1 MIIRGPCGTPEDS
14 IFQIPGLVPVDYDS
28 GYISFQ
34 KFDMNLLHFTQ
45 VLLRSARTSSGSS
58 VTQCMWY
65 LKGVIPSEKILLLLM
80 EVSICDTHTI
90 MTDAM

>member
-1 MIIRGPCGTPEDS
+1 MS
-14 IFQIPGLVPVDYDS
+14 I
-28 GYISFQ
+28 YISLQ
-34 KFDMNLLHFTQ
+34 KFDKNLLHFTQ
-45 VLLRSARTSSGSS
+45 VLVRSARTSSGSS

-90 MTDAM
+90 KTDVIIDKPRPSPSPKSRPPKGKEELS